1 MWKTILSSFGFL
13 TLPVL
18 VILLHLTS
26 PPSTGGWYN
35 IPIYALFFFPLFW
48 VVCVVGGLIG
58 LGIGAL
64 IDGTPAVPTKSE
76 EQPETK
82 SLT

>member
-18 VILLHLTS
+18 VLFTHWTSRPSPSLPILV
-26 PPSTGGWYN
+26 
-35 IPIYALFFFPLFW
+35 LFFLPLFW
-48 VVCVVGGLIG
+48 LVCLGGGLLG

-64 IDGTPAVPTKSE
+64 IDVTRAVPTKAK
-76 EQPETK
+76 PE
-82 SLT
+82 SLA